1 MIFMQKVFRPRF
13 MMVVNIPE
21 SSRLNN
27 GMVGS
32 FLAWFNAGY
41 YGVYQ
46 FWYFVGSRDL
56 LSQTYLA
63 NLKDVFVKHDLELAT
78 NIVYSGCHIG
88 RFVE

>member
-1 MIFMQKVFRPRF
+1 

-63 NLKDVFVKHDLELAT
+63 NLKDVFVKHDLGLAT
-78 NIVYSGCHIG
+78 NIVITCIPAVILGVLLNDLIQ
-88 RFVE
+88 F